1 MCVCVCMCV
10 YIWIQDLG
18 ICPPSYSFQGR
29 HHTPHTP
36 HTPQIQTTHAR
47 SRPYSTNLSRSSTP
61 SQLYPQTPK
70 VNQSKVKLSPL
81 NLPPPPPASYPYPP
95 RLPQYT
101 QNIPNPRHHPPLTT
115 YHTENTTY
123 TTTNNHNHNLSPK
136 ATTYYP
142 VHLPIPYHPPRL
154 PHSQPTRTH
163 VHRRRASHASSQL
176 TSYPARPHILSIHLS
191 PRVSRKGR

>member
-81 NLPPPPPASYPYPP
+81 NLPPPPPASYPYPQGYHNTP
-95 RLPQYT
+95 KISPIPDTTHHLPLTT
-101 QNIPNPRHHPPLTT
+101 QKTPHIPQPTTTTTIYLQRQPLTILSTYLSRTIPQGYHIPNPHVH
-115 YHTENTTY
+115 TY
-123 TTTNNHNHNLSPK
+123 TDDAP
-136 ATTYYP
+136 P
-142 VHLPIPYHPPRL
+142 MHL
-154 PHSQPTRTH
+154 
-163 VHRRRASHASSQL
+163 AS
-176 TSYPARPHILSIHLS
+176 
-191 PRVSRKGR
+191 